1 MCLLGRI
8 GGGAT
13 SSRHVMAVLS
23 SQGRGE
29 AETLPPGVN
38 RGTTM
43 VENIITT
50 TDKQKSKLGCEHMN
64 NPNCGRKIVRK
75 IRATPFFS
83 ISYN

>member
-38 RGTTM
+38 RGTAM
-43 VENIITT
+43 VENIITQ
-50 TDKQKSKLGCEHMN
+50 TDKEKSKIGCDHMN
-64 NPNCGRKIVRK
+64 NPNYGQNMDEEIL
-75 IRATPFFS
+75 T

>member
-38 RGTTM
+38 RGTAM
-43 VENIITT
+43 VENTQADKRASYDVSTT
-50 TDKQKSKLGCEHMN
+50 N

-75 IRATPFFS
+75 IQVTPFFS

>member
-38 RGTTM
+38 RGTAM

-50 TDKQKSKLGCEHMN
+50 TDKQKS
-64 NPNCGRKIVRK
+64 
-75 IRATPFFS
+75 TS
-83 ISYN
+83 